1 MAALEST
8 VHKILDTLQ
17 SNGSIDQVGER
28 YRPSPGTHSMHDS
41 ITDSRVLPLTAIIS
55 SRSTSKQT
63 KLTHRVQIERLGQAF
78 LTFCADQPLPL
89 FQRDGF
95 VESLLDR
102 ADSTLFAIIA
112 NSLRLAP
119 DSEDAPHNQDSLTFR
134 DAAHAKIMADI
145 GGGNVHLF
153 TLQALCL
160 VVFFDFTSELRFLL
174 TTTVHTKLS
183 SRRSDEDCIIAH
195 GLDFDTRFER

>member
-1 MAALEST
+1 MATLEST
-8 VHKILDTLQ
+8 VHRILDTLH
-17 SNGSIDQVGER
+17 SNGSIDEVGER
-28 YRPSPGTHSMHDS
+28 YRPSPGTLSMNDS
-41 ITDSRVLPLTAIIS
+41 IIDSRALRLTAIIS
-55 SRSTSKQT
+55 SQSTSRQT
-63 KLTHRVQIERLGQAF
+63 KLTHRVQIERLGQVF

-102 ADSTLFAIIA
+102 ADAALFAIIA
-112 NSLRLAP
+112 NSMRHAP
-119 DSEDAPHNQDSLTFR
+119 DIEDAPHNQDCLTFR
-134 DAAHAKIMADI
+134 DAAHTRIMADI
-145 GGGNVHLF
+145 GRGNVHLF

-160 VVFFDFTSELRFLL
+160 VVFFDFTSRLRSHL
-174 TTTVHTKLS
+174 TTTVHTKLF